1 MIKKIKKN
9 IANVIKNTDKPLL
22 MLTILLF
29 SFGLVMIFSS
39 SNVTA
44 FMKYSASPYQYF
56 IKQGLFL
63 LISVLL
69 SCGLIFFPS
78 STYNFCSKVLLLIFV
93 PVLFLL
99 LLYGSVKNQAVSWI
113 DLGFMSIQP
122 SEFIKIIT
130 IMYLSCF
137 YNRNQ
142 GKLDN
147 PLTCLRSLI
156 IPIGVAA
163 LIFFQPDLGTM
174 IIYAGIVASL
184 FFLSKISFNIKKKVF
199 LTGILGIGVV
209 VILIVTGGKEV
220 LKSRQ
225 MQRFDIGKPCSEEKF
240 YSTGNQVC
248 NGFIAINNGG
258 LKGLGLGNSTQ
269 KYLYLPE
276 AHTDFIFPI
285 IVEETGIV
293 GAFTLLLLYFLL
305 IGRIL
310 KIAKEGYNEKGKLI
324 CYGVAVYILIH
335 IVVNL
340 GGVLGLIPMT
350 GVPLPFMSYG
360 GSYLMCLVLSLMLVQ
375 RINIEN
381 NNFKENTGKSK
392 KSKS

>member
-1 MIKKIKKN
+1 MIKKFKTNLRN
-9 IANVIKNTDKPLL
+9 IIKNTDKPLL
-22 MLTILLF
+22 MLSILLF
-29 SFGLVMIFSS
+29 SFGLIMIFSS

-56 IKQGLFL
+56 LKQGFFL
-63 LISVLL
+63 IISVVL
-69 SCGLIFFPS
+69 SCCLIFFPS
-78 STYNFCSKVLLLIFV
+78 STYNFCSKFLLLIFV
-93 PVLFLL
+93 PALFLL

-122 SEFIKIIT
+122 SEFIKIII

-142 GKLDN
+142 DKLDN

-156 IPIGVAA
+156 IPIVVAG
-163 LIFFQPDLGTM
+163 LIFLQPDLGTM
-174 IIYAGIVASL
+174 IIFAGIVASI
-184 FFLSKISFNIKKKVF
+184 FFLSKVSFDIKKKV
-199 LTGILGIGVV
+199 LITGVLLVSVVAIIIG
-209 VILIVTGGKEV
+209 TGGKEI
-220 LKSRQ
+220 LASRQ
-225 MQRFDIGKPCSEEKF
+225 LQRFDISKPCSEEKF

-258 LKGLGLGNSTQ
+258 LTGLGLGNSTQ

-285 IVEETGIV
+285 IVEEIGIA
-293 GAFTLLLLYFLL
+293 GAFALFLLYFLL

-310 KIAKEGYNEKGKLI
+310 KIAKESYNEKGKLI
-324 CYGVAVYILIH
+324 CYGVGIYILIH

-381 NNFKENTGKSK
+381 KTFKEKSSK
-392 KSKS
+392 KTKN

>member
-1 MIKKIKKN
+1 MIKKFKTNLRN
-9 IANVIKNTDKPLL
+9 IIKNTDKPLL
-22 MLTILLF
+22 MLSILLF
-29 SFGLVMIFSS
+29 SFGLIMIFSS
-39 SNVTA
+39 SNITA

-56 IKQGLFL
+56 LKQGFFL
-63 LISVLL
+63 IISVVL

-78 STYNFCSKVLLLIFV
+78 STYNFWSKFLLLIFV

-122 SEFIKIIT
+122 SEFIKIII

-142 GKLDN
+142 DKLDN

-156 IPIGVAA
+156 IPIVVAG
-163 LIFFQPDLGTM
+163 LIFLQPDLGTM
-174 IIYAGIVASL
+174 IIFAGIVASI
-184 FFLSKISFNIKKKVF
+184 FFLSKVSFDIKKKV
-199 LTGILGIGVV
+199 LITGVLLVSVVAIIIG
-209 VILIVTGGKEV
+209 TGGKEI
-220 LKSRQ
+220 LASRQ
-225 MQRFDIGKPCSEEKF
+225 LQRFDISKPCSEEKF

-258 LKGLGLGNSTQ
+258 LTGLGLGNSTQ

-285 IVEETGIV
+285 IVEETGIA
-293 GAFTLLLLYFLL
+293 GAFALFLLYFLL

-310 KIAKEGYNEKGKLI
+310 KIAKESYNEKGKLI
-324 CYGVAVYILIH
+324 CYGVGIYILIH

-381 NNFKENTGKSK
+381 KTFKEKTSK
-392 KSKS
+392 KTKN